1 MSKSEPSLVTSLIAL
16 GPSLLPA
23 DANELLEGPQIY
35 AGTIFGS
42 EFGVELAAAK
52 SSEDAGLLERAAR
65 LANSDIAAALYLTAN
80 ILEGLREARESAA
93 IRRLRLAAR
102 LWNRR
107 FVKKIGKANFVSPP
121 SPSTTTAPGASRT
134 RFAKER
140 DQPDPPASASEPEL
154 LDNQVLG
161 PPVLAS
167 EPQTRGRGDGSVAN
181 YAPMAKPFPRARRP
195 DYEPLHAALVQ
206 RFPWLKDLIERYLTP
221 LIYAKQTRKPGF
233 MLPPTLVSGTPGAG
247 KSALA
252 QFIGTAAGVPTR
264 TYNAAASFEASD
276 FGGLTR
282 SWAGMTPGLPIRA
295 IRETGVANPIV
306 IVDELDKI
314 SLSNTYG
321 KVTDALLAML
331 EPSTATAWRDPC
343 LEVEADISEIT
354 WIILANDRDLLPA
367 PLLSRLKTLT
377 APGPAGIH
385 AAHLIQQWRQAAA
398 DEAGRPI
405 ETLPDLPPEAI
416 ALLASDLDQRRDLRR
431 LRRAFMSL
439 MTATEWPPIH

>member
-1 MSKSEPSLVTSLIAL
+1 MSKTETPFVTALIAL
-16 GPSLLPA
+16 GQSLLPA
-23 DANELLEGPQIY
+23 DTDDLLEGPQTY
-35 AGTIFGS
+35 PGTIFGS
-42 EFGVELAAAK
+42 EFGVELSAAK

-65 LANSDIAAALYLTAN
+65 LANSDTAAAFYLTAN
-80 ILEGLREARESAA
+80 ILEGLREAQESAA
-93 IRRLRLAAR
+93 ICRLRLAAR

-107 FVKKIGKANFVSPP
+107 FLKKIGRANFVSPP
-121 SPSTTTAPGASRT
+121 SPATATAPGTSRT
-134 RFAKER
+134 RFSKER

-154 LDNQVLG
+154 LDNQVFG

-167 EPQTRGRGDGSVAN
+167 EPQTRGRGDGSVTN
-181 YAPMAKPFPRARRP
+181 YAPLAKRFPRIKRP
-195 DYEPLHAALVQ
+195 DHESLRAALVQ
-206 RFPWLKDLIERYLTP
+206 RFPWLKDLIEGYLKS
-221 LIYAKQTRKPGF
+221 LIYAQHTRRPGF
-233 MLPPTLVSGTPGAG
+233 FLPPTLICGSPGAG

-264 TYNAAASFEASD
+264 VYNAAASFEASD
-276 FGGLTR
+276 FAGLTR
-282 SWAGMTPGLPIRA
+282 SWAGMAPGLPVKA
-295 IRETGVANPIV
+295 IKEAGVANPIL

-314 SLSNTYG
+314 SSSNAYG
-321 KVTDALLAML
+321 RITDALLAML

-385 AAHLIQQWRQAAA
+385 AAQLIEQWREAAA

-439 MTATEWPPIH
+439 MTAIEWPPIH